1 MAQKTA
7 IVEITVEYRVIMDEY
22 GDIVDAEPV
31 MSLDALR
38 KEAIRMADG
47 VEFEEEDV

>member
-1 MAQKTA
+1 MGIKSA
-7 IVEITVEYRVIMDEY
+7 IVEVTVEYRVIMDED

-47 VEFEEEDV
+47 VEFEEEVE

>member
-7 IVEITVEYRVIMDEY
+7 IVTLEVEFRVAMDEH

-47 VEFEEEDV
+47 VEFEEEVE

>member
-1 MAQKTA
+1 MAHKTA
-7 IVEITVEYRVIMDEY
+7 IVEITVEYRVVMDEH

-31 MSLDALR
+31 WSRDAMR

-47 VEFEEEDV
+47 VEFEEEVE

>member
-7 IVEITVEYRVIMDEY
+7 IVEITVEYRVVMDEH
-22 GDIVDAEPV
+22 GDIVDAQA
-31 MSLDALR
+31 MHSLDAMR

-47 VEFEEEDV
+47 VEFETELE

>member
-1 MAQKTA
+1 MGIKTA
-7 IVEITVEYRVIMDEY
+7 IVEITVEYRVVMDEH

-31 MSLDALR
+31 RSLDWLR

-47 VEFEEEDV
+47 VEFEEEVE